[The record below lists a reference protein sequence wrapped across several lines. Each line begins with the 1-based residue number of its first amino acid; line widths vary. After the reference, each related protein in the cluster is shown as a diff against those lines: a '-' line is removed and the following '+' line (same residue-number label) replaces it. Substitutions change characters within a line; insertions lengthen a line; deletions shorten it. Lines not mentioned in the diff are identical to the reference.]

1 MKHEMKV
8 QPTFFDKIKAGEKIY
23 EMRLNDE
30 KRQKI
35 KVGDEITF
43 KKEPDL
49 TETITTQVLELVK
62 FKSLEEMANSLP
74 LNEVGFHKLNASEVV
89 EVYHHFYT
97 TEEEKKYGVL
107 AIKIKAI
114 L

>member
-1 MKHEMKV
+1 MTHEMKV

-23 EMRLNDE
+23 EIRLNDE

-35 KVGDEITF
+35 KVGDEIIF

-49 TETITTQVLELVK
+49 TDKISANVVELKK
-62 FKSLEEMANSLP
+62 FKTLDEMANSLP
-74 LNEVGFHKLNASEVV
+74 LSEVGFHKLNASEVV

-97 TEEEKKYGVL
+97 QEEEKQFGVL
-107 AIKIKAI
+107 AIKIK
-114 L
+114 LN